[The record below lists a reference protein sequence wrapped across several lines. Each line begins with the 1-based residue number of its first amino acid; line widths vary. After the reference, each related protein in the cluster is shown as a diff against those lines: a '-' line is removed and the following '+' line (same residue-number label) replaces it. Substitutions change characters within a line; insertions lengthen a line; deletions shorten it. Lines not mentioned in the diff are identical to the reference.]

1 MDARGVGGV
10 VHGPRVNR
18 SAGRVP
24 LRGYGMTDGRATVM
38 DPMMMDRGAGLVQD
52 PYSMGAYGPR
62 DRSLDRLEMGGP
74 RAVRRDRSLDR
85 SIYLRDD
92 HMGSSYRDPMMD
104 DPSFYRD
111 PMSQRVGVGG
121 LSQSAGMI
129 GDPRNAYSR
138 DSFIM
143 ELQARLNELQN
154 QYGHMKREL
163 DATTQKLGSSMHSI
177 KTFWSPELKKERAL
191 RKEEAA
197 KYSLLSDQLKIL
209 RSENQVSYSDKF
221 SNVHVH
227 LHSSLRTK
235 YAFIY
240 DLTTL

>member
-1 MDARGVGGV
+1 MDARGGIVGGGGMG
-10 VHGPRVNR
+10 VHGGPRVAR
-18 SAGRVP
+18 SGGRVP
-24 LRGYGMTDGRATVM
+24 LRGYGMDGRATVM
-38 DPMMMDRGAGLVQD
+38 DPMMMDRGGGLVQD

-62 DRSLDRLEMGGP
+62 DRSLDRLEMGP
-74 RAVRRDRSLDR
+74 RSVRRDRSLDR

-92 HMGSSYRDPMMD
+92 HMNTSYRDPLMD

-111 PMSQRVGVGG
+111 PLMNQRPGG
-121 LSQSAGMI
+121 LSQSAGVI

-209 RSENQVSYSDKF
+209 RSENQVRF
-221 SNVHVH
+221 SFP
-227 LHSSLRTK
+227 S
-235 YAFIY
+235 F
-240 DLTTL
+240 TTLPLLFS

>member
-24 LRGYGMTDGRATVM
+24 LRGYGISDGRATVM

-92 HMGSSYRDPMMD
+92 HMNSSYRDPMMD

-111 PMSQRVGVGG
+111 PMSQRVGG

-209 RSENQVSYSDKF
+209 RSENQVSFLLSFLVFLYWTMSIF
-221 SNVHVH
+221 
-227 LHSSLRTK
+227 
-235 YAFIY
+235 Y
-240 DLTTL
+240 